1 MKYIITILISFNA
14 YCGAL
19 QSEKLDLE
27 SHLINIMQITSNAK
41 GISINHASPISYSA
55 AKAADKFKVPVN
67 IVLAIACV
75 ESHYKLNAVNPVSND
90 YGIMQ
95 VNQYHIDHAGV
106 DKQRLLTDMDY
117 SFEQGVKVFEWF
129 YRKYPLDEAFMRYN
143 CGTKPSCVKQE
154 RVKKYLKNIR
164 KAL

>member
-1 MKYIITILISFNA
+1 MKYLIILLFSLKA
-14 YCGAL
+14 YCGSL

-27 SHLINIMQITSNAK
+27 SHLINIMQITSNARS
-41 GISINHASPISYSA
+41 ININHAGSISTSA
-55 AKAADKFKVPVN
+55 AKASKKFKVPVN

-75 ESHYKLNAVNPVSND
+75 ESHYD

-117 SFEQGVKVFEWF
+117 SFEQGVKVFKWF
-129 YRKYPLDEAFMRYN
+129 YHRYPLDEAFMRYN
-143 CGTKPSCVKQE
+143 CGTKPSCVIGG
-154 RVKKYLKNIR
+154 L
-164 KAL
+164 L